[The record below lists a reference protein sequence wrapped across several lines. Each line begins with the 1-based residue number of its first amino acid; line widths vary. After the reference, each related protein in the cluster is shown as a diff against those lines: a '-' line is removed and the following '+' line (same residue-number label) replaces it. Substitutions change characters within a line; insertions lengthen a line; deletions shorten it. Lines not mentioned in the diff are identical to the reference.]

1 MGCKNGDPALGSQV
15 LVENGLRDRVTLE
28 TDGLLRTGLDV
39 VKAAA
44 LGADAFGFGTAPL
57 IALGC
62 VMLRK

>member
-1 MGCKNGDPALGSQV
+1 V